1 MWPLL
6 LCPRLILFCHYYSLS
21 LSLSLTPSRVSLAC
35 WPDGG
40 RVTRFSPQA
49 RLFIKKQQQQQ
60 QQQSAIKQKQK
71 QQQKQQHVRTLPLI
85 SNSLSSRISSQF
97 LSSRPRYSQL
107 YTHRPFSVFH
117 FSLSFTYLSFS
128 VPVFQIFHILLLL
141 SITFS

>member
-1 MWPLL
+1 MYEVVVVIS
-6 LCPRLILFCHYYSLS
+6 RVA
-21 LSLSLTPSRVSLAC
+21 PSRTLWKHGSKNSCLSKV
-35 WPDGG
+35 GE
-40 RVTRFSPQA
+40 
-49 RLFIKKQQQQQ
+49 QQQQ